1 MNRLQCIQVMRD
13 TPALSALSAA
23 VAKSRSD
30 LECWAAGMAP
40 EELAFAKRMQATLI
54 ELEVECDRE
63 AVRMGE
69 TMNRRLIAERQ
80 AETHYM
86 HKEAA

>member
-54 ELEVECDRE
+54 ELEVECDLE

-69 TMNRRLIAERQ
+69 TMSRRLLSEADTERL
-80 AETHYM
+80 
-86 HKEAA
+86 AA

>member
-23 VAKSRSD
+23 VAKARSD
-30 LECWAAGMAP
+30 LECWSAGMAP
-40 EELAFAKRMQATLI
+40 EELTFAKRMQATLI

-80 AETHYM
+80 AEQM
-86 HKEAA
+86 DLAA

>member
-1 MNRLQCIQVMRD
+1 MNRLQCIQAMRD

-30 LECWAAGMAP
+30 LECWSAGMAP

-63 AVRMGE
+63 AVRMAE
-69 TMNRRLIAERQ
+69 TMHRRLIAERQ
-80 AETHYM
+80 AEQM
-86 HKEAA
+86 DLAA